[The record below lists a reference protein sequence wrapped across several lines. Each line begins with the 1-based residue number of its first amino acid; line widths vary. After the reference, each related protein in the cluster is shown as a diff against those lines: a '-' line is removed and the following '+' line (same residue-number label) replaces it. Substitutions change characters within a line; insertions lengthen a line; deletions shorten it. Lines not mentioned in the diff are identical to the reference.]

1 MGPVRFTVAGA
12 PGRSPAKAARC
23 APAQLTGLL
32 AVQRQAGN
40 RAVARLIAQRC
51 GDVPPDQCACHSDEL
66 EEKKVQRLTTEDK
79 TDGLTSSKYHGQPRL
94 EAAFD
99 NAPVLGIGES
109 GEGVRLVQEG
119 LAAEGHALPKSTTPD
134 GGLDG
139 KFGGET
145 LGVVRDFQSAKSLP
159 GGPDGRVG
167 HKTMGKL
174 DELADGGGGKA
185 KKGPADVCSDPPCGE
200 PYVEIKPG
208 MFVSLCS
215 SKLKTG
221 TQPAIR
227 TVGCTPGRQGNI
239 GFFTGQPA
247 WQLDGAVN
255 ICGPLDKSIEIGYVQ
270 TVAAAVDMSVYRD
283 PRTGILTTGQR
294 ECVTG
299 ARDCLNNAPAPWFDA
314 PGNNF
319 GPQKLGV
326 ASPILV
332 DTPNMPQLK
341 SREPGKGN
349 LQSIFFQG
357 LFNVWL
363 IARLPGGKTVFIH
376 HWDVILFARA
386 LLNAGADPCNITQW
400 AVDGGANE
408 AGNAPGAGS
417 ASPVLTGSCARTL
430 AKPC

>member
-1 MGPVRFTVAGA
+1 MRLAHAAPPGLRPAGA
-12 PGRSPAKAARC
+12 ARRPAS
-23 APAQLTGLL
+23 QLTGLL
-32 AVQRQAGN
+32 ALQRQAGN

-51 GDVPPDQCACHSDEL
+51 GDVSPDRCGCHGDEP
-66 EEKKVQRLTTEDK
+66 EGRTAVQRLTAEEKTE
-79 TDGLTSSKYHGQPRL
+79 GLTSSRYQGQPRL
-94 EAAFD
+94 EAAFH

-139 KFGGET
+139 RFGGET
-145 LGVVRDFQSAKSLP
+145 LGAVRDFQSAKSVP
-159 GGPDGRVG
+159 GTPDGRVG

-208 MFVSLCS
+208 TFVSLCS
-215 SKLKTG
+215 STLKAG
-221 TQPAIR
+221 TRPVIR
-227 TVGCTPGRQGNI
+227 MVGCVPGRQGNI

-247 WQLDGAVN
+247 WQLDGGLT
-255 ICGPLDKSIEIGYVQ
+255 ICGPLDKSIQMGYIQ
-270 TVAAAVDMSVYRD
+270 TVTASVNMSVYRD
-283 PRTGILTTGQR
+283 PKTGLLTTGHR
-294 ECVTG
+294 ECVTR
-299 ARDCLNNAPAPWFDA
+299 ARDCLNNAPAPWYDA

-326 ASPILV
+326 APILV
-332 DTPNMPQLK
+332 DTPHIPQLK

-349 LQSIFFQG
+349 LQNIFFQG
-357 LFNVWL
+357 LFNIWL
-363 IARLPGGKTVFIH
+363 IARLPGGNIVFIH
-376 HWDVILFARA
+376 HWDVLLFARA
-386 LLNAGADPCNITQW
+386 LLNAGADPCNISQW
-400 AVDGGANE
+400 ALDGGVIDSRN
-408 AGNAPGAGS
+408 GTGAGS
-417 ASPVLTGSCARTL
+417 ASPVLTGNCAGTL